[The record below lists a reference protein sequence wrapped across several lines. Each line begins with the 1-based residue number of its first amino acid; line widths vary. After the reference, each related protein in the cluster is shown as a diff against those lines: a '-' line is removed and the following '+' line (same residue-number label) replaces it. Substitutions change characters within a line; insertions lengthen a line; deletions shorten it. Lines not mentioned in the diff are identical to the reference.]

1 MPNVTIK
8 TAEEAEVL
16 NEWLREPTDE
26 EILESHKED
35 YRLKGMSTR
44 EIKERTTAVI
54 DYATGEET
62 TFKACKDKYGE
73 GITKDL
79 LRAKRR
85 INELEPEVKQQ
96 IEDIH
101 RGAVIPVAIDT
112 KGHKATRSDKKYVKK
127 NKREDLWV
135 PMPFGL
141 IDNPEFRQFF
151 KGQYLTYAYLRSYII
166 RQVAPFD
173 HLKLYEN
180 YFLKGKLASS
190 WSIGMLA
197 DRFDCS
203 PNTIRKH
210 IRRLKNKGCFNVV
223 KVPTKQAWDGQKHN
237 IYIFGTHDGNKKEK
251 FYIDDVFGMPTMPHG
266 QGVQ

>member
-1 MPNVTIK
+1 MSNVTIK

-85 INELEPEVKQQ
+85 INKLAPEVIQQ

-101 RGAVIPVAIDT
+101 SGTITAEKKSSNQISP
-112 KGHKATRSDKKYVKK
+112 KGKKVPKK
-127 NKREDLWV
+127 SNRETQFV
-135 PMPFGL
+135 PIPFGL
-141 IDNPEFRQFF
+141 IDDQEFRQFF
-151 KGQYLTYAYLRSYII
+151 KGQYLTYAFLRSYII
-166 RQVAPFD
+166 RKPGPFD
-173 HLKLYEN
+173 RLNLYEK

-190 WSIGMLA
+190 WSIGGLA
-197 DRFDCS
+197 NRFDCS

-210 IRRLKNKGCFNVV
+210 IRRLRRCGCI
-223 KVPTKQAWDGQKHN
+223 KRTTVPPKEAWDNQKHH
-237 IYIFGTHDGNKKEK
+237 IYVFGTHDGNNENQK
-251 FYIDDVFGMPTMPHG
+251 FYIDDVFGTPAVPDG

>member
-35 YRLKGMSTR
+35 YRLQGMSPR
-44 EIKERTTAVI
+44 ETKERTTAVI

-85 INELEPEVKQQ
+85 INKLAPEVIQQ

-101 RGAVIPVAIDT
+101 SGTIIAEKKSSNQISPKGNNYSKRSRRDNQFIP
-112 KGHKATRSDKKYVKK
+112 
-127 NKREDLWV
+127 L
-135 PMPFGL
+135 PFGL
-141 IDNPEFRQFF
+141 IDDQEFRQFF
-151 KGQYLTYAYLRSYII
+151 KGQYLTYTYLRSYII
-166 RQVAPFD
+166 RQSASFD
-173 HLKLYEN
+173 HLRLYEN

-237 IYIFGTHDGNKKEK
+237 IYIFGTHDGNKNEK